1 MDYYLYF
8 QYGLVCVF
16 SSDRKVT
23 MAKKMKPS
31 RSNVTETAP
40 DGYRSPLSA
49 VKGGR
54 EKIETTNST
63 SSLVLSSFKHGAKM
77 TVATILFTIGILAI
91 IYTSLAGT
99 LMMAAPSVHGEM
111 QKTWVARGTFP
122 GGQIPEGTFVYGS
135 KSTPASTDFIG
146 RILEGY
152 AGAPKAFV
160 GETIAGPFSSI
171 ETVNGEIVADGK
183 TTGYFGAIN
192 KQVLNEQYLIRC
204 VEGSCK
210 KGELLIAKYS
220 SIAGEA
226 RGTIYPFGITSFES
240 TKGVNN
246 VESKQ

>member
-1 MDYYLYF
+1 MHFSSNF
-8 QYGLVCVF
+8 QYGPVCI
-16 SSDRKVT
+16 STSDRNVT

-63 SSLVLSSFKHGAKM
+63 SSLVLASFKNGAKM
-77 TVATILFTIGILAI
+77 TIATVLFTIGILAI

-122 GGQIPEGTFVYGS
+122 GGQIPDGTFVYGS
-135 KSTPASTDFIG
+135 KSTAASTDFIG
-146 RILEGY
+146 RIIEGY
-152 AGAPKAFV
+152 AGTPRAFV
-160 GETIAGPFSSI
+160 GEAIAGPFDSI
-171 ETVNGEIVADGK
+171 ETVNGEIIADG
-183 TTGYFGAIN
+183 TPTGYYGTIN

-204 VEGSCK
+204 VEGTCK
-210 KGELLIAKYS
+210 KGELLIAKTS

-226 RGTIYPFGITSFES
+226 RGTIYPFGIKGFES

-246 VESKQ
+246 VEPKQ